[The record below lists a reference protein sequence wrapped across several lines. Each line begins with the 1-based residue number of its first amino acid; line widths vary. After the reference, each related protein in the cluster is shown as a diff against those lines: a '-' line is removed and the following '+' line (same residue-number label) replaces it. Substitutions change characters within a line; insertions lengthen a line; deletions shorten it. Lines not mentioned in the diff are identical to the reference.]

1 MNDFD
6 DLLRNAWQ
14 AARPSTDSAA
24 LIQRVRRHRLRL
36 RLRRSLEIALT
47 LGAVV
52 MLLRP
57 LAGAAVTPAYW
68 LVMPFFAVYMPA
80 AWWLLL
86 RAPQARGDAATLDV
100 ATYAQVR
107 LSQLR
112 AGLREL
118 RIARVT
124 AVVLLVYALAAM
136 AVTTVMDA
144 VAWQSAAGDLLIY
157 AGACA
162 VLTYGISYT
171 RCRRYRAE
179 YRGMRR
185 LAGPR

>member
-1 MNDFD
+1 MNEFD
-6 DLLRNAWQ
+6 DLLQSAWQ

-24 LIQRVRRHRLRL
+24 LIKRVRRHQLRL
-36 RLRRSLEIALT
+36 RLRRGLEIAIT
-47 LGAVV
+47 LAAIA

-86 RAPQARGDAATLDV
+86 RVPQPRRDAATLDV

-124 AVVLLVYALAAM
+124 AVVLLVYALSAM
-136 AVTTVMDA
+136 AISIVIDA
-144 VAWQSAAGDLLIY
+144 AVWQAAAGDLLIY

-171 RCRRYRAE
+171 RRRRYRAE